1 MLEGYSDYAK
11 KNALPDPANLETYF
25 LEYLQSEAG
34 QQVLLKG
41 LSSMID
47 TSQVEQKFSE
57 AMGTYMQSVMN
68 AYTEAITKAIEA
80 KFSDIMAQVAQQ
92 LDCRH

>member
-1 MLEGYSDYAK
+1 MASRAPVSYTHLDQIKEILVKDVLEGYSDYAK

-57 AMGTYMQSVMN
+57 AMGTLSL
-68 AYTEAITKAIEA
+68 IHI
-80 KFSDIMAQVAQQ
+80 
-92 LDCRH
+92 

>member
-1 MLEGYSDYAK
+1 MKDVLEGYSDYAK
-11 KNALPDPANLETYF
+11 KNALPDPANLGTYF

-68 AYTEAITKAIEA
+68 AYTER
-80 KFSDIMAQVAQQ
+80 SQRQ
-92 LDCRH
+92 LRQNFRIS